1 MLEKTVSEKLE
12 ETYDT
17 EDISIQSVEELKKH
31 SSLVS
36 YQLEGNEKTFL
47 SLYERD
53 NGNLVLV
60 NTRELEE

>member
-17 EDISIQSVEELKKH
+17 EDISIQSVEELRKD
-31 SSLVS
+31 SILVS
-36 YQLEGNEKTFL
+36 YQLEVNEKKIF
-47 SLYERD
+47 SLFKRD

-60 NTRELEE
+60 NTGEA